1 MRLAYTVE
9 RLSRPD
15 EIRELLAPDRAY
27 AAYAL
32 AQMEPLPPGVAAWHL
47 ASGPSGSALVMHSR
61 SAVGHALF
69 ATGAAEALDAAL
81 SLHPGARFS
90 FGSFRLEHRPVLEKY
105 FFLGRPQTMLRMA
118 ATAGTFRGTAQDA
131 ARLVGTDLR
140 AINRL
145 YSAEGTPTAYRPEH
159 VEEGVYY
166 GIRVEGRLVSI
177 AGTHAVSPSERVA
190 VVGNVFTHPDY
201 RGRGLA
207 TGATGAVTAHL
218 LAECDLVVLTVEEGN
233 LPAVRAYTKLG
244 FQIQCRM
251 HESPLIRKEP
261 VGALS
266 FLRRLIAGRRGR
278 EQGKEVVLR

>member
-32 AQMEPLPPGVAAWHL
+32 AQVEPLPPGVAAWYL
-47 ASGPSGSALVMHSR
+47 AAGPTGSALVMHSR

-90 FGSFRLEHRPVLEKY
+90 FGSFRLEHRPIVEKY
-105 FFLGRPQTMLRMA
+105 FLLTRRQAMLRMSV
-118 ATAGTFRGTAQDA
+118 TGDTFRLVSGPAV
-131 ARLVGTDLR
+131 RLLGPDVPV
-140 AINRL
+140 INRL
-145 YSAEGTPTAYRPEH
+145 YSTEGVPSAYRPEH

-166 GIRVEGRLVSI
+166 GVHLDGMLVSI
-177 AGTHAVSPSERVA
+177 AGTHAVSHAEGVA
-190 VVGNVFTHPDY
+190 VVGNVFTHPHY

-207 TGATGAVTAHL
+207 TLATSAVTAHL
-218 LAECDLVVLTVEEGN
+218 LDECDLVVLTVEEGN
-233 LPAVRAYTKLG
+233 TPAVRTYARLGYETSCKL
-244 FQIQCRM
+244 
-251 HESPLIRKEP
+251 HESPMIRREP

-266 FLRRLIAGRRGR
+266 FARRLIAGWRGR
-278 EQGKEVVLR
+278 DQEREVVLR